1 MDNVLFE
8 IIGELVDPGTRVLDL
23 GCGEGELLDWLKEH
37 KHVDGRGVELA
48 GNKVQKAIARG
59 VSVYQGNLESAV
71 TDYPDKVFDYVILSQ
86 TLQETR
92 DPLKVLNGM
101 LRVGKRAI
109 VTFPNFGHYSVRW
122 ATMWTG
128 KAPRTDLFP
137 HDWYDSPNI
146 HFLSVL
152 DFESLA
158 ARQGWKLEKR
168 VFVSKQKQITAFPN
182 LMAEVAVFLVSG
194 LPKQK

>member
-1 MDNVLFE
+1 MDNLLFE
-8 IIGELVDPGTRVLDL
+8 IIGELVNPGTRVLDL

-48 GNKVQKAIARG
+48 GPKVQRAIARG

-71 TDYPDKVFDYVILSQ
+71 TDYPDHVFDYVILSQ

-92 DPLKVLNGM
+92 DPLRVLNGM

-122 ATMWTG
+122 ATMWAG

-137 HDWYDSPNI
+137 HEWFDSPNI

-158 ARQGWKLEKR
+158 ERQGWRLEKR

-182 LMAEVAVFLVSG
+182 LMAEVAVFLVSAQS
-194 LPKQK
+194 K

>member
-1 MDNVLFE
+1 VDNVLFE
-8 IIGELVDPGTRVLDL
+8 IIGDLVDPGTRVLDL

-37 KHVDGRGVELA
+37 KHVDGRGVELY
-48 GNKVQKAIARG
+48 GPKVQKAIARG

-71 TDYPDKVFDYVILSQ
+71 TDYPDHVFDYVILSQ

-92 DPLKVLNGM
+92 DPLRVLNGM

-137 HDWYDSPNI
+137 HEWYDSPNI

-158 ARQGWKLEKR
+158 ARQGWRLEKR
-168 VFVSKQKQITAFPN
+168 VFVSKQKQVSAFPN
-182 LMAEVAVFLVSG
+182 LMAEVAVFLVSAQ
-194 LPKQK
+194 PK

>member
-8 IIGELVDPGTRVLDL
+8 IIGELVNPGTRVLDL

-48 GNKVQKAIARG
+48 GPKVQRAIARG
-59 VSVYQGNLESAV
+59 VSMYQGNLESAV
-71 TDYPDKVFDYVILSQ
+71 TDYPDHVFDYVILSQ

-92 DPLKVLNGM
+92 DPLRVLNGM

-137 HDWYDSPNI
+137 HEWFDSPNI

-158 ARQGWKLEKR
+158 ERQGWRLEKR
-168 VFVSKQKQITAFPN
+168 VFVSKQKQISAYPN
-182 LMAEVAVFLVSG
+182 LMAEVAVFLVSAQ
-194 LPKQK
+194 PK